1 MMAKLS
7 YGKHHESLLEDKKI
21 QILEAIMN
29 PENMKDVEELILPL
43 INFDLLST

>member
-7 YGKHHESLLEDKKI
+7 DGKHHESLEDKKI

>member
-7 YGKHHESLLEDKKI
+7 HGKHYESQLEDKKI

-29 PENMKDVEELILPL
+29 PENMNDVEELILPL